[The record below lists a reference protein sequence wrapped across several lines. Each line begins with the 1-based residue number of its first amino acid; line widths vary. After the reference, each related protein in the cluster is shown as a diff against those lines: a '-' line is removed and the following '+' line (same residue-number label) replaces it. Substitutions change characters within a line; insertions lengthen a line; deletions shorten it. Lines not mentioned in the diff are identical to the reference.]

1 MHFLITGHTGF
12 KGTWM
17 MAMLQKMGHQVSGVA
32 LPPEKNSLFTLTNFS
47 ENLIQNYFLDIR
59 NLNELQRSLKNT
71 NPDVLVHLAAQ
82 SIVGVGYSDPVLTYE
97 TNVMGTLNVLQAS
110 QGISN
115 LKAILIVTTDKVY
128 KIEPNQ
134 SNFNEEAPLGAADP
148 YATSKA
154 MADLLS
160 QSWRMNNLKTPL
172 AIARGGNVI
181 GGGDFS
187 RDRLL
192 PDLYRSII
200 QREKLGVRHPDA
212 TRPWQHVLDCLSGY
226 LTIISNLQDQNDR
239 YIWNVGPSSNTE
251 LTVREVCEIFKN
263 SWGLNSLAYFE
274 AENLIQETNRL
285 SIDSSLIENELGYTN
300 RMTSIEAIEKAAK
313 WYKGFANGIPAQV
326 LTESDVDEYLN
337 D

>member
-1 MHFLITGHTGF
+1 
-12 KGTWM
+12 

-32 LPPEKNSLFTLTNFS
+32 LPPEHNSLFALTNFS
-47 ENLIQNYFLDIR
+47 QDLVQNYFLDIR
-59 NLNELQRSLKNT
+59 NFDELQKSFQET

-82 SIVGVGYSDPVLTYE
+82 SLVGVGYSDPVLTYE

-110 QGISN
+110 KSISN

-128 KIEPNQ
+128 KIDPNQ
-134 SNFNEEAPLGAADP
+134 SNFDEEAPLGAADP

-160 QSWRMNNLKTPL
+160 QSWKMNNFQTPL

-192 PDLYRSII
+192 PDLYRCIN
-200 QREKLGVRHPDA
+200 QHEKLGVRHPDA

-226 LTIISNLQDQNDR
+226 LKIISNMQDQNEK
-239 YIWNVGPSSNTE
+239 YIWNVGPSHNTE

-263 SWGLNSLAYFE
+263 SWGLKTLAYRE
-274 AENLIQETNRL
+274 PENLIHETDQL
-285 SIDSSLIENELGYTN
+285 SIDSRLIENEMGYIN
-300 RMTSIEAIEKAAK
+300 RMTSEEAIVKATK
-313 WYKGFANGIPAQV
+313 WYKGFSDGIPAQV
-326 LTESDVDEYLN
+326 LTENDVDEYLN